1 MSEVW
6 TAIRK
11 EEVEQKACIIFEVKD
26 ESTGKMREEARYE
39 SALPLMMTLGG
50 YPSVMAGVMLMMP
63 LPWSFHKV
71 GDNIYFRNIGNGAE
85 PDEAGEDTK
94 SGL

>member
-11 EEVEQKACIIFEVKD
+11 EEVEQKACIIFEVQD
-26 ESTGKMREEARYE
+26 ENTGKTRKEVRYE

-50 YPSVMAGVMLMMP
+50 YPVAMAAVMLMQP
-63 LPWSFHKV
+63 LPWKFRKV
-71 GDNIYFRNIGNGAE
+71 GDNIYIDG
-85 PDEAGEDTK
+85 PSVDTENYHPIIQRE
-94 SGL
+94 